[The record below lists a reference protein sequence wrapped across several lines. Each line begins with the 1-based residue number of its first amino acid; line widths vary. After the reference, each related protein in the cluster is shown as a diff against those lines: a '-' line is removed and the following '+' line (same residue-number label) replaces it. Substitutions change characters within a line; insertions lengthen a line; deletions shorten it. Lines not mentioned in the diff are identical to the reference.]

1 MNDDTIVTLLYN
13 GVKPGTFNDDN
24 NLDALET
31 TKLEKLVFYY
41 ILAPDWMEHHIPP
54 FLNLYIYI

>member
-1 MNDDTIVTLLYN
+1 LNDDTIVTLLYN

-41 ILAPDWMEHHIPP
+41 ILAPD
-54 FLNLYIYI
+54 